1 MIHRKKCGLALGG
14 GAARGI
20 AHIGVLKVLQKEG
33 VQIDMI
39 AGTSAGAIVGALY
52 AQGKDA
58 DVIANLTLNLT
69 RKRMF
74 SFFDLTLPKK
84 SLVQEK
90 RIESL
95 LHALFGGDTE
105 FNELKIPFACIA
117 TDIITGQ
124 EVIINRGSLIQGVRA
139 SISIPVIFEPV
150 QWEGR
155 FLVDGG
161 LVNPVPVSTL
171 KKMGADFII
180 AVNVVPSFN
189 SRVQKTQTPEAPNI
203 LDTLLHSIYIG
214 TSQLAKQCLA
224 EADIIIEPQVQT
236 IGASN
241 FQKAKECILLGEK
254 AAQESLVKIRTQLG
268 FSGHL

>member
-1 MIHRKKCGLALGG
+1 MYRKKCGLALGG

-33 VQIDMI
+33 VQVDMI

-58 DVIANLTLNLT
+58 EVIANLTLNLT

-74 SFFDLTLPKK
+74 SFLDLTLPKK

-90 RIESL
+90 RIEVL
-95 LHALFGGDTE
+95 LHAIIGSDIGIDD
-105 FNELKIPFACIA
+105 LKIPFACIA

-124 EVIINRGSLIQGVRA
+124 EVIINRGSLIEGIRA
-139 SISIPVIFEPV
+139 SISIPVIFEPAR
-150 QWEGR
+150 WEGR

-171 KKMGADFII
+171 TKMGADFII
-180 AVNVVPSFN
+180 AVNVIPSFN
-189 SRVQKTQTPEAPNI
+189 AKIHKPQKSEAPGI
-203 LDTLLHSIYIG
+203 LDTLMHSIYIG

-224 EADIIIEPQVQT
+224 GADIIIEPQVQN

-241 FQKAKECILLGEK
+241 FHRAEECISQGEK
-254 AAQESLVKIRTQLG
+254 AAQESLAKIRTQLG
-268 FSGHL
+268 FS